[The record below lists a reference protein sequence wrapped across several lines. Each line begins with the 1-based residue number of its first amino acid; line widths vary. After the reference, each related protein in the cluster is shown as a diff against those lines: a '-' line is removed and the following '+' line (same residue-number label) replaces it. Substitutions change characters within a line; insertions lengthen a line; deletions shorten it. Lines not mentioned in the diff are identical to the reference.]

1 MSRKLSLLRSLMAF
15 CGILVF
21 LLLVVFGQQCSQ
33 TPLEFAK
40 ETAFASVSDNPFKL
54 EPPGDFPIIRRYI
67 ILVDMSNSMIS
78 GSCPQDVDTN
88 IVFTEGNGSYQVY
101 DPNKNVGDRHDHRAD
116 GIDCRVS
123 RALAIDR
130 SSITSGSPDISA
142 TPPVFYLT
150 HLGSDYEGV
159 RFNTVR
165 KWLTDVVK
173 YSTPEAL
180 SHIQVMLIPVSGGV
194 SQTKIFNLLK
204 TELGVANPFKFK
216 LAGDPIHLATVDL
229 LEREHARNLNLVE
242 SDDVYRYETTT
253 MGTTSPGAVLK
264 PIYEA
269 MYMDMKALN
278 AEGKLTFAEYDFVHL
293 TDGIINPEYKDFRK
307 VLKFY
312 SQCASCASALKSC
325 AGVCSK
331 LVQKMEAAWGSPAP
345 NEIDTMDFNFGMIQ
359 ALPMYF
365 GTGQVRINFVQLN
378 KERLLATRPGETP
391 YFEKLLPLFQE
402 KRRTAGIWQAHFDDK
417 SSSYVL
423 PGTANNA
430 VSFKM
435 THLYVLNPNARLD
448 KRTQKMAAD
457 SDGDGLF
464 DYEEQTMGTNAA
476 LTRTNGYC
484 FDSLLVNP
492 AFSERCQALSKAKS
506 CDPTLDSDGDSLNEC
521 EEALLGTDPFNFD
534 TDGDS
539 IPDSLEWIYGF
550 NPLLSDSDRDSNA
563 DGFPNLVNF
572 AAGLSPDSGLE
583 STSEILRSDYA
594 VNSKGKEK
602 VHDEFFGEVWVELY
616 QLLIRYLPTIETVP
630 VRESEQVPL
639 YAARTSVD
647 TAVREKNI
655 IIPSYQLLTYTSEPH
670 SNKMLALAR
679 IIDKDDP
686 SRTYWRIYKA
696 DIYVKQ
702 SIAQPQI
709 DLSQFKQIRAL
720 DRRQ

>member
-1 MSRKLSLLRSLMAF
+1 MTCKIGLLRKPMTF
-15 CGILVF
+15 VGIF
-21 LLLVVFGQQCSQ
+21 IFACLVVFGQQCSQ

-40 ETAFASVSDNPFKL
+40 DTAFSSLSDNPFKL
-54 EPPGDFPIIRRYI
+54 EPPKDYPIIRRYV

-78 GSCPQDVDTN
+78 GPCPQDVDAN
-88 IVFTEGNGSYQVY
+88 IVFSEGNGSYQIY
-101 DPNKNVGDRHDHRAD
+101 DPNKNAGDRHDHRAD
-116 GIDCRVS
+116 GVDCRVS
-123 RALAIDR
+123 KELAINR
-130 SSITSGSPDISA
+130 NSITSGSPDISA

-150 HLGSDYEGV
+150 HLGADHEGI
-159 RFNTVR
+159 RFKTVR

-180 SHIQVMLIPVSGGV
+180 AHIRLMLIPVSGGV
-194 SQTKIFNLLK
+194 SQTQILNLLK
-204 TELGVANPFKFK
+204 AELSITNPFQFK
-216 LAGDPIHLATVDL
+216 LVGDPIHLATLDL
-229 LEREHARNLNLVE
+229 LEREHARNLNLVQ

-253 MGTTSPGAVLK
+253 MGTTSPGTVLK

-269 MYMDMKALN
+269 MFLDMKALN
-278 AEGKLTFAEYDFVHL
+278 AKGQLTFAEYDFVHL
-293 TDGIINPEYKDFRK
+293 TDGIINPEYKDFTK

-312 SQCASCASALKSC
+312 SQCASCASVLKSC

-345 NEIDTMDFNFGMIQ
+345 NEIDNLDFNFGMIQ

-378 KERLLATRPGETP
+378 KERLLATRPGEIP
-391 YFEKLLPLFQE
+391 YFEKLLPLFEQK
-402 KRRTAGIWQAHFDDK
+402 KRKAGIWQARFDEQT
-417 SSSYVL
+417 STYVL
-423 PGTANNA
+423 PGSANNA

-435 THLYVLNPNARLD
+435 THMYVLNPNARFD
-448 KRTQKMAAD
+448 KRTQKIEAD

-464 DYEEQTMGTNAA
+464 DSEESTMGTSLHLA
-476 LTRTNGYC
+476 RTNGYC
-484 FDSLLVNP
+484 LDSLLVNP

-506 CDPTLDSDGDSLNEC
+506 CDPNLDSDGDSLNEC

-534 TDGDS
+534 SDGDS

-550 NPLLSDSDRDSNA
+550 NPLLSDADRDSNA

-572 AAGLSPDSGLE
+572 ATGLPPDVAFAGVG
-583 STSEILRSDYA
+583 EILRSDYA

-602 VHDEFFGEVWVELY
+602 IQDEFFGQVWVELY
-616 QLLIRYLPTIETVP
+616 QLLIRYLPTAETMMVK
-630 VRESEQVPL
+630 EADQVPL
-639 YAARTSVD
+639 YSARVSVD
-647 TAVREKNI
+647 ASVRDKNLI
-655 IIPSYQLLTYTSEPH
+655 APSYQLLTYTAEPR
-670 SNKMLALAR
+670 SNKLLALAR

-686 SRTYWRIYKA
+686 NRTYWRIYKS